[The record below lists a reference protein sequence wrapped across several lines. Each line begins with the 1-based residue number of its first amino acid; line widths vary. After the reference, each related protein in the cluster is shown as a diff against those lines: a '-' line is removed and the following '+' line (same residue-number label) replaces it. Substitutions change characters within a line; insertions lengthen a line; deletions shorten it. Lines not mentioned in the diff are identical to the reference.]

1 MIYYLLSVIYYL
13 LLVFRRKALK
23 SEHRSIHGTFFL
35 IINRIVPVG
44 ILQYGGIKFSTV
56 IQWYHVK
63 AILT

>member
-1 MIYYLLSVIYYL
+1 VSLTGQLTDVKTPRRGVGSSILL
-13 LLVFRRKALK
+13 A
-23 SEHRSIHGTFFL
+23 L